1 MKLGDPTILKNCIKK
16 TFGGKLYEL
25 LSLSKHILTDSL
37 IAIKNFFTQAEKRW
51 LVLGLAK
58 DILCSKENLGFFGW
72 HMYAPVSP
80 PWTGDGKIFQQFNQ
94 VNNHLQTQQTELGGL
109 LLGSVFSRSGLTDGI
124 SIISI
129 LNSIP
134 SDQYE
139 ATGASLVMSPSVWQK
154 ASLETSND
162 KFVVGWYHS
171 HPNLGAFFSGTD
183 RTTQD
188 RFFSNPYSIG
198 LVVDPI
204 RNEAAWFRGKD
215 SVEHPDES
223 ICVVRDGLA
232 LV

>member
-1 MKLGDPTILKNCIKK
+1 MKWTPSRPDIEARPLESFL
-16 TFGGKLYEL
+16 EE
-25 LSLSKHILTDSL
+25 LSLADAVRVAACTNEVPLILIQPRVVD
-37 IAIKNFFTQAEKRW
+37 
-51 LVLGLAK
+51 
-58 DILCSKENLGFFGW
+58 
-72 HMYAPVSP
+72 
-80 PWTGDGKIFQQFNQ
+80 Q

-109 LLGSVFSRSGLTDGI
+109 LLGSIFSRSGLTDGI